1 MAHIRL
7 DQITER
13 YLVDGI
19 DVTIKGGVV
28 TSAVVEVRLDDEGSV
43 LSTYAT
49 FAGSRFK
56 RDGSVGNARMSPW
69 AIKSGI
75 GHGDNVTR
83 FLLDHIDNSSQLA
96 ERLIADLNAA
106 G

>member
-28 TSAVVEVRLDDEGSV
+28 TSAVVEVRLDDE
-43 LSTYAT
+43 
-49 FAGSRFK
+49 
-56 RDGSVGNARMSPW
+56 
-69 AIKSGI
+69 
-75 GHGDNVTR
+75 
-83 FLLDHIDNSSQLA
+83 DHIDNSSQLA